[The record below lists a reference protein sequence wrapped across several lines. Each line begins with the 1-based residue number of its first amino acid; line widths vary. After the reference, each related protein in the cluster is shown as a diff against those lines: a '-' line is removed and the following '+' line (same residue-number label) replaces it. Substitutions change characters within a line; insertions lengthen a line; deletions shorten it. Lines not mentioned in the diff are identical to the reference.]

1 MFKGKAEL
9 TDPGTGDLVATFHET
24 CHHEGA
30 TFATV
35 RFRTPI
41 KLSGTDQLAI
51 VGTATST
58 PMITVAASDPD
69 GTEIREFH
77 GKSEIGCIPEGGEL
91 TLVKTPGGELGTL
104 LIVMGK
110 GTVERAH

>member
-9 TDPGTGDLVATFHET
+9 TDPGSGDVVATFHET
-24 CHHEGA
+24 CHHDGA
-30 TFATV
+30 AFATV

-41 KLSGTDQLAI
+41 TLSGTEQIELA
-51 VGTATST
+51 GTAT
-58 PMITVAASDPD
+58 PAPVITVAASDPD

-77 GKSEIGCIPEGGEL
+77 GKSEICFLEGEEL
-91 TLVKTPGGELGTL
+91 TLTRTPGGLLGTL
-104 LIVMGK
+104 FIVMGK